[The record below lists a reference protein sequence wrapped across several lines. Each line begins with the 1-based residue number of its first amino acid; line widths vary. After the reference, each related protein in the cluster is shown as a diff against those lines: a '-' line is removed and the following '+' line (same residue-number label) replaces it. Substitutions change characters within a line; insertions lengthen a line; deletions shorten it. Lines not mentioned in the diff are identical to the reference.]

1 MKNLATV
8 LITISLYS
16 TTVFSQLN
24 IDIQKKQ
31 NWVDS
36 IFNKMSD
43 NEKIGQLFMVA
54 AYSNNDLKHEESIK
68 RLIKKN
74 NIGGL
79 IFFKGE
85 PEKQVALTNT
95 YQQLSETPL
104 FIAIDGEWGLS
115 MRLSNTPKYPRQLT
129 LGAIRDNKLIYQM
142 GEQIAE
148 QCHRMGIHINFAP
161 VVDINT
167 NPNNPVI
174 NSRSFGENKYNV
186 AYKGLAYANGLQNN
200 NILPTAKHFPGHGD
214 TQTDSHKTLPII
226 SHNRNRLD
234 SIELY
239 PFKTLFDNGI
249 KGVMVAHLNVPVL
262 NKGKSIASTL
272 SKSIVT
278 DLLKNE
284 MDFDGLIFTD
294 ALNMKGVSKT
304 NSPGQLEVKAL
315 IAGND
320 VLLYPEDVPKAILA
334 IKKAIK
340 QKKLNKADLF
350 NRSKKILAAKYDAM
364 IESYRFPTENKL
376 ISDLNKPQYEALI
389 LELFKKATTLLTNK
403 DEIIPIKNLDKKEIA
418 NLAIGRSK
426 DGTFQQFNNFYT
438 NVDSYYIKDT
448 EDLKNI
454 DLIINKLQKYNT
466 IIISIHNTS
475 QYSQK
480 SFGINSNTGNIIRRV
495 CSQNNTII
503 NLFGNPYG
511 LNKLGDISTAKAVIV
526 SYEDDKRAEEAASQ
540 IIFGGSPALGQL
552 PVSTDYYN
560 EGEGLI
566 TEKTRLGFSLPS
578 QLNIEPDSLFKIDTI
593 VLNAIKEMAMP
604 GCQIVA
610 AKDGDIF
617 LHKSYGY
624 HTYQKRKAVEESDLY
639 DVASVTK
646 IAATIP
652 SLMILYDQGKFSP
665 DKPLCYYLPY
675 IKGSNKENLHIKKIL
690 THQAGLVPWI
700 NFYLRTME
708 PLVTGEELFSKTIS
722 PTFSLKASDNIFLNK
737 NFKYK
742 QGYFSTDS
750 SNLFPIRI
758 TQSLYACKSIKD
770 TIFDIINKSELRE
783 PTYKYS
789 DLGYYYFKEI
799 IENQTNNTLDEF
811 TNNNLY
817 KKLGCTSTYLPL
829 NKTVKE
835 KIIPTEND
843 VIYRKQLLHG
853 TVHDPGASLLGGVGG
868 HAGLFSNALD
878 LAKLMQMYLNKGYYG
893 GDHFINKN
901 TVNYFTQYQYLEQD
915 NRRGLGFDKQNPKDR
930 NNSPVCQSASVLSF
944 GHSGFTGTIVWA
956 DPLNNLVYIF
966 LSNRVH
972 PDQYNMLLISN
983 NIRTDIQETLYKAI
997 RKDW

>member
-624 HTYQKRKAVEESDLY
+624 HTYQKKKAVEESDLY

>member
-249 KGVMVAHLNVPVL
+249 KGVMVAHLDVPVL

-272 SKSIVT
+272 SKPIVT

-284 MDFDGLIFTD
+284 MNFDGLIFTD

-304 NSPGQLEVKAL
+304 NSPGELEVKAL

-364 IESYRFPTENKL
+364 IESYRFPTGNKL
-376 ISDLNKPQYEALI
+376 TSDLNKPQYEALI

-426 DGTFQQFNNFYT
+426 DGPFQQFNNFYT

-624 HTYQKRKAVEESDLY
+624 HTYQKKKAVEESDLY

-690 THQAGLVPWI
+690 THQAGLIPWI

-758 TQSLYACKSIKD
+758 TPSLYACKSIKD

-799 IENQTNNTLDEF
+799 IENQTSNTLDEF

-878 LAKLMQMYLNKGYYG
+878 LAKLMQMYLNKGHYG